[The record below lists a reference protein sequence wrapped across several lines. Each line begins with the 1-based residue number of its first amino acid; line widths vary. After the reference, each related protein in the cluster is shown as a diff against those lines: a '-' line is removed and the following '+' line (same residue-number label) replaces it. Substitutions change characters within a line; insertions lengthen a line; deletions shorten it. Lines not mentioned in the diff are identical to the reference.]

1 MAGSPPAR
9 RPGETGDTVRI
20 AVIGTGR
27 IGGTI
32 GRAFARA
39 GHEVVFGSRSPG
51 SDEVSQGTAARV
63 ADVTAALDAADV
75 VALALPGPAVD
86 GLLDEHA
93 GALAGRLILDCA
105 NRVGG
110 PGPANSHDAISSK
123 VSGAR
128 YARVFNSLGAEN
140 LADPQYDD
148 GPADMFFSAPD
159 DDRATV
165 EHLIGAVGL
174 RPVYVGDGQ
183 HEVVDGVLRLYFALV
198 MGQHHSRH
206 LAFRTLER

>member
-1 MAGSPPAR
+1 M
-9 RPGETGDTVRI
+9 RI

-32 GRAFARA
+32 GKAFARA
-39 GHEVVFGSRSPG
+39 GHDVVFGSRSPG
-51 SDEVSQGTAARV
+51 ADGAAQDTSARV
-63 ADVTAALDAADV
+63 ADVATALDGAEV
-75 VALALPGPAVD
+75 VALALPGLAVD

-110 PGPANSHDAISSK
+110 PGPANSLDAIASR

-128 YARVFNSLGAEN
+128 YARVFNSLGVEN
-140 LADPQYDD
+140 LADPQFGD

-159 DDRATV
+159 HDRATV
-165 EHLIGAVGL
+165 EQLIEAVGL
-174 RPVYVGDGQ
+174 RPVYLGDGQ
-183 HEVVDGVLRLYFALV
+183 ADVVDGVLRLWFALV
-198 MGQHHSRH
+198 MGQKHSRH
-206 LAFRTLER
+206 LAFRMLER

>member
-1 MAGSPPAR
+1 M
-9 RPGETGDTVRI
+9 RI

-32 GRAFARA
+32 GRAFAGA

-51 SDEVSQGTAARV
+51 GDEVSQDTSARV
-63 ADVTAALDAADV
+63 ADVATALDGAEV

-86 GLLDEHA
+86 GLLDEQA
-93 GALAGRLILDCA
+93 AALAGRLILDCA

-110 PGPANSHDAISSK
+110 PGPAHSHDAIASK
-123 VSGAR
+123 VRGAR
-128 YARVFNSLGAEN
+128 YARVFNSLGVEN

-159 DDRATV
+159 NDDRATV
-165 EHLIGAVGL
+165 EQLIEAVGL
-174 RPVYVGDGQ
+174 RPVYLGDGQ
-183 HEVVDGVLRLYFALV
+183 QEVVDGVLRLYFALV

-206 LAFRTLER
+206 LAFRLLER

>member
-1 MAGSPPAR
+1 M
-9 RPGETGDTVRI
+9 RI

-32 GRAFARA
+32 GRAFAGA

-51 SDEVSQGTAARV
+51 GDEVSQDTSARV
-63 ADVTAALDAADV
+63 ADVATALDGAEV

-86 GLLDEHA
+86 
-93 GALAGRLILDCA
+93 ALAGRLILDCA

-110 PGPANSHDAISSK
+110 PGPANSHDAIASK

-128 YARVFNSLGAEN
+128 YARVFNSLGVEN

-159 DDRATV
+159 NDDRATV
-165 EHLIGAVGL
+165 EQLIEALGL
-174 RPVYVGDGQ
+174 RPVYLGDGQ
-183 HEVVDGVLRLYFALV
+183 QEVVDGVLRLYFALV

-206 LAFRTLER
+206 LAFRLLER

>member
-1 MAGSPPAR
+1 
-9 RPGETGDTVRI
+9 VRI

-39 GHEVVFGSRSPG
+39 GHDVVFGSRSPG
-51 SDEVSQGTAARV
+51 DDRAAQDSGARV
-63 ADVTAALDAADV
+63 ADIATALDGTEV

-128 YARVFNSLGAEN
+128 YARVFNSLGVEN
-140 LADPQYDD
+140 LADPQFGD
-148 GPADMFFSAPD
+148 GPADMFFSAPEG
-159 DDRATV
+159 DRATV
-165 EHLIGAVGL
+165 EQLIEAVGL
-174 RPVYVGDGQ
+174 RPVYLGDGQ
-183 HEVVDGVLRLYFALV
+183 QEVVDGVLRLWFALV

-206 LAFRTLER
+206 LAFLTLER

>member
-1 MAGSPPAR
+1 MQ
-9 RPGETGDTVRI
+9 I

-51 SDEVSQGTAARV
+51 DDRAAQDSGAR
-63 ADVTAALDAADV
+63 AADITTALGGAEV

-128 YARVFNSLGAEN
+128 YARVFNSLGVEN
-140 LADPQYDD
+140 LADPQFGD
-148 GPADMFFSAPD
+148 GPADMFFSAPEG
-159 DDRATV
+159 DRATV
-165 EHLIGAVGL
+165 EQLIEAVGL
-174 RPVYVGDGQ
+174 RPVYLGDGQ
-183 HEVVDGVLRLYFALV
+183 QEVVDGVLRLWFAHV

>member
-1 MAGSPPAR
+1 MQ
-9 RPGETGDTVRI
+9 I

-51 SDEVSQGTAARV
+51 DDRAAQDSGAR
-63 ADVTAALDAADV
+63 AADITTALGGAEV

-128 YARVFNSLGAEN
+128 YARVFNSLGVEN
-140 LADPQYDD
+140 LADPQFGD
-148 GPADMFFSAPD
+148 GPADMFFSAPEG
-159 DDRATV
+159 DRATV
-165 EHLIGAVGL
+165 EQLIEAVGL
-174 RPVYVGDGQ
+174 RPVYLGDGQ
-183 HEVVDGVLRLYFALV
+183 QEVVDGVLRLWFALV

>member
-1 MAGSPPAR
+1 M
-9 RPGETGDTVRI
+9 RI

-39 GHEVVFGSRSPG
+39 GHDVVFGSRSPG
-51 SDEVSQGTAARV
+51 DDSAAQDSGARV
-63 ADVTAALDAADV
+63 ADIATALDGAEV

-93 GALAGRLILDCA
+93 DALAGRLILDCA

-140 LADPQYDD
+140 LADPQFGD
-148 GPADMFFSAPD
+148 GPADMFFSAPEG
-159 DDRATV
+159 DRATV
-165 EHLIGAVGL
+165 GQLIEAVGL
-174 RPVYVGDGQ
+174 RPVYLGDGQ
-183 HEVVDGVLRLYFALV
+183 QEVVDGVLGVWFALV

>member
-1 MAGSPPAR
+1 M
-9 RPGETGDTVRI
+9 RI

-51 SDEVSQGTAARV
+51 DDGAAQDTSARV
-63 ADVTAALDAADV
+63 ADVATALDGAEV

-110 PGPANSHDAISSK
+110 PGPANSHDAIMSK

-128 YARVFNSLGAEN
+128 YARVFNSLGGRESRRPPVRRRPGRHV
-140 LADPQYDD
+140 LL
-148 GPADMFFSAPD
+148 
-159 DDRATV
+159 RA
-165 EHLIGAVGL
+165 
-174 RPVYVGDGQ
+174 
-183 HEVVDGVLRLYFALV
+183 
-198 MGQHHSRH
+198 
-206 LAFRTLER
+206 